1 MRQRIVLVIVFAFS
15 LMLHSCYK
23 HNEYS
28 IIPEIEFEQMNYIDG
43 YAYDT
48 LDIVIRFTDGDGD
61 IGFTQGD
68 TLPPFNR
75 DDSVYNYYYFNLHF
89 YTYHYVDTAWVL
101 YEFEDPYADGSYR
114 IKDITPRGQDKSLN
128 GTIQAG
134 IRLSPAMPDSIFYE
148 IELVDRA
155 LHISNRVQT
164 PVIVK

>member
-1 MRQRIVLVIVFAFS
+1 MRNRIVLLIGFAFS
-15 LMLHSCYK
+15 LVLHSCYK

-28 IIPEIEFEQMNYIDG
+28 IIPEIQFEEIKYLGDSNDSIG
-43 YAYDT
+43 V
-48 LDIVIRFTDGDGD
+48 VIRFTDGDGD

-75 DDSVYNYYYFNLHF
+75 DTSAYNYYYYNLHF
-89 YTYHYVDTAWVL
+89 YTYHFVDTSWVL
-101 YEFEDPYADGSYR
+101 FEFEDPYNDGSYR
-114 IKDITPRGQDKSLN
+114 IKDITPKGQDKSLN